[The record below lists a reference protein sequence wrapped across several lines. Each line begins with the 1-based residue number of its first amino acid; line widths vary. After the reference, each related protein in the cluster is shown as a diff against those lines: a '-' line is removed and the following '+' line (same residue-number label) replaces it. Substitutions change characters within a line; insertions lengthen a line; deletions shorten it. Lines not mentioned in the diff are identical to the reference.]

1 MMTIVQLY
9 VHIVLVLSIS
19 GIFKP
24 TLDKV
29 EKNKHDLPVRF
40 HKYSIQIKII

>member
-1 MMTIVQLY
+1 MMTIVQVY

-24 TLDKV
+24 TIYKV
-29 EKNKHDLPVRF
+29 GKYKHDLSVGF
-40 HKYSIQIKII
+40 HKYSIQTKII